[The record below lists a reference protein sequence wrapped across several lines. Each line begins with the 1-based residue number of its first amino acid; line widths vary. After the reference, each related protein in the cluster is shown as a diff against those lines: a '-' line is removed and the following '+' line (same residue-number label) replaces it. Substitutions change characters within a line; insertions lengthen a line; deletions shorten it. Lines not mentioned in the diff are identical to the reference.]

1 MGGVTVGMIFFIIGM
16 LTGIACSV
24 RGVYLAIKSSYTEP
38 DGAIWCWVGAGIC
51 IATANLWPIVAI
63 FASVLISV

>member
-1 MGGVTVGMIFFIIGM
+1 MGGATVGMIFFIIGM

-38 DGAIWCWVGAGIC
+38 DGAIWCWVGAGTC
-51 IATANLWPIVAI
+51 IVTANLWPIVAI
-63 FASVLISV
+63 FAGVIIGA